1 MNITIKGSLLVSL
14 LLAAGFVSAQAADNE
29 KKAGNPVTTASPA
42 CCEQLKG
49 ITHFKDNDIRFTRN
63 DGKVLFVDPTSGPND
78 NAVKKTGF
86 LKADLILITHPHDD
100 HFKPWLLQAYIKANP
115 QVVIAGPA
123 MVVAVAKAY
132 GIEGVQLV
140 EPNKSYTFA
149 GFEVSTLPAY
159 FDNKDWGHSKD
170 QNWVG
175 YVLPLNGARYYVTGD
190 TQPMPE
196 SARAKADIIFPLLS
210 GCGGN
215 MAQALEMAKLSG
227 AKLVVPVS
235 NNGQVETIKKY
246 IASLPQGVQS
256 AYYIKGELLQATP

>member
-1 MNITIKGSLLVSL
+1 MHTILKCPLLVLL
-14 LLAAGFVSAQAADNE
+14 LLAASLASAQSGNVE
-29 KKAGNPVTTASPA
+29 KKEMAAANPMNQSGNPL
-42 CCEQLKG
+42 LKG

-63 DGKVLFVDPTSGPND
+63 DGKILFVDPTSGPND
-78 NAVKKTGF
+78 NAVKKSGF

-100 HFKPWLLQAYIKANP
+100 HFKPWLLQTYIKANP

-140 EPNKSYTFA
+140 EPNKYYSFA

-159 FDNKDWGHSKD
+159 FDNKDWNHPKD

-175 YVLPLNGARYYVTGD
+175 YVLPLNGTRYYVTGD

-196 SARAKADIIFPLLS
+196 SANARADVIFPLLS

-215 MAQALEMAKLSG
+215 FAQALEMVKISG
-227 AKLVVPVS
+227 AKLVVPVHTS
-235 NNGQVETIKKY
+235 GRVETIKKY

-256 AYYIKGELLQATP
+256 AYFLKGEQQAGP

>member
-1 MNITIKGSLLVSL
+1 VHTILKRPLLALL
-14 LLAAGFVSAQAADNE
+14 LLAASLVSAQTGNVE
-29 KKAGNPVTTASPA
+29 KKEMTAASPA
-42 CCEQLKG
+42 NQPCSPQLKG
-49 ITHFKDNDIRFTRN
+49 ITHFKDNDIRFTRS

-78 NAVKKTGF
+78 NAVKKSGF

-100 HFKPWLLQAYIKANP
+100 HFKPWLLQTYIKANP

-140 EPNKSYTFA
+140 EPNKSYNFS

-159 FDNKDWGHSKD
+159 FDSKDWNHPKD

-175 YVLPLNGARYYVTGD
+175 YVFTLNSVRYYVTGD
-190 TQPMPE
+190 TQPMPQ
-196 SARAKADIIFPLLS
+196 SANIKADVIFPLLF

-215 MAQALEMAKLSG
+215 SAQALEMVKTSG
-227 AKLVVPVS
+227 AKLVVPVHTS
-235 NNGQVETIKKY
+235 GQVETIKKY

-256 AYYIKGELLQATP
+256 AYFIKGEQQPSL

>member
-1 MNITIKGSLLVSL
+1 MNTILKCPLLVVL
-14 LLAAGFVSAQAADNE
+14 LLATNLVSAQTGNIE
-29 KKAGNPVTTASPA
+29 KKEMAPANPTNQWSNPL
-42 CCEQLKG
+42 LKG
-49 ITHFKDNDIRFTRN
+49 ITHFKDNDLRFTGN
-63 DGKVLFVDPTSGPND
+63 DGKVLFVDPTSGLYD
-78 NAVKKTGF
+78 NAVKKSGF
-86 LKADLILITHPHDD
+86 LKANLILITHPHDD

-140 EPNKSYTFA
+140 EPNKSYSFA

-159 FDNKDWGHSKD
+159 FDDKGWNHPKE

-175 YVLPLNGARYYVTGD
+175 YLLPLNGVRYYITGD

-196 SARAKADIIFPLLS
+196 SASAKVDVIFPLLS

-215 MAQALEMAKLSG
+215 MAHALEMAKISG
-227 AKLVVPVS
+227 AKFVVPVHTS
-235 NNGQVETIKKY
+235 GQVETIKKY
-246 IASLPQGVQS
+246 IANLPQGVQS
-256 AYYIKGELLQATP
+256 AYFIKGEQQPAP